1 MQKLIMNDEN
11 QMKNV
16 DVHTVD
22 VNVLSNKIINL
33 KEIVIRNLQ
42 DKNE

>member
-11 QMKNV
+11 QMKDV

-22 VNVLSNKIINL
+22 VNVLNNKIINL
-33 KEIVIRNLQ
+33 NEIVIRNLQ